1 MRRCEMMVRA
11 APDVHLFYWAAASK
25 RSKKISIMRHP
36 TDIYEEETMRHDEGL
51 KTGKTANHADSRPEQ
66 ETGRPEDAAE
76 ARVDARA
83 GDRVGAQTLD
93 AADDAAPGI
102 ALERAELERVQ
113 TERDQLL
120 DRLARLQ
127 AEFDN
132 YRKREARERAEYRE
146 YALVNTVE
154 QFLPVLDNF
163 QLALRSQGSAE
174 QLRSGVDLIVRQME
188 EILRSL
194 GVQPVPTVET
204 QFNPRQHEA
213 IEMVER
219 DDLPDQ
225 QVIEEVRRGYTLRDR
240 LLRPALVRVAN
251 NPKQKTA

>member
-1 MRRCEMMVRA
+1 MSYTTDLQEEESMRPNESKTSKTADPREGELENQTRDEDASPSVADASEEA
-11 APDVHLFYWAAASK
+11 AP
-25 RSKKISIMRHP
+25 
-36 TDIYEEETMRHDEGL
+36 
-51 KTGKTANHADSRPEQ
+51 
-66 ETGRPEDAAE
+66 
-76 ARVDARA
+76 RA
-83 GDRVGAQTLD
+83 
-93 AADDAAPGI
+93 
-102 ALERAELERVQ
+102 ERAEIERLQ
-113 TERDQLL
+113 TERDQLF

-132 YRKREARERAEYRE
+132 YRKREARERTEYRD
-146 YALVNTVE
+146 YALANTVE

-163 QLALRSQGSAE
+163 QLALRSQGTGE

-188 EILRSL
+188 EIVRSL

-204 QFNPRQHEA
+204 QFDPRVHEA

-219 DDLPDQ
+219 DDLPDHQ
-225 QVIEEVRRGYTLRDR
+225 IMEEVRRGYTLRDR